1 MQIEYSKKAIKYINS
16 ADKPTKKRLK
26 ESIEKIPL
34 GDIKKLQGIED
45 GYRLRVGD
53 LRVLFSMED
62 NIIYI
67 DNIIP
72 RGQAYKRYRRYRMSR
87 EMLKNLIELV
97 PENDIDVLY
106 KVIIKFI
113 PEVEPDQDE
122 IEAIKEGRKDRMEN
136 GTISHDAINWD

>member
-34 GDIKKLQGIED
+34 GDIKKLRGIED

-72 RGQAYKRYRRYRMSR
+72 RGQAYKR
-87 EMLKNLIELV
+87 L
-97 PENDIDVLY
+97 
-106 KVIIKFI
+106 
-113 PEVEPDQDE
+113 
-122 IEAIKEGRKDRMEN
+122 
-136 GTISHDAINWD
+136 